1 MEMRHQAAKVIQRIK
16 SQYDVHH
23 WQWLLPYNKCNG
35 DSCKSVDAEVCQER
49 SETEQWELSC

>member
-1 MEMRHQAAKVIQRIK
+1 MRHQAAKVIQRIK

-35 DSCKSVDAEVCQER
+35 DSCNSVDAEGCQER